1 MLVSESIGRASH
13 ADMDP
18 LEISILATR
27 DRDSDIFSPGVPN
40 IGTLFLKEELMDRC
54 HAPSTTSPSGRR
66 LRTTSSASSTSPSSN
81 SRPSVPR
88 CSGLGGLQ
96 LRGVRRL
103 GEPYPDGDA
112 KPGHARPDCV
122 DRGLPEQWEGGP
134 GSAGDL
140 PVLECRAG
148 GSVAAVSRHTVR
160 AGLSD
165 AAQKSELGELA
176 RLFAAEVR
184 TALRLETCCNR
195 KSIGKTP
202 NSTP

>member
-1 MLVSESIGRASH
+1 
-13 ADMDP
+13 
-18 LEISILATR
+18 
-27 DRDSDIFSPGVPN
+27 
-40 IGTLFLKEELMDRC
+40 MDRC

-88 CSGLGGLQ
+88 CSGP
-96 LRGVRRL
+96 RRAATPWSAPL

-140 PVLECRAG
+140 PVLECRR
-148 GSVAAVSRHTVR
+148 AAAWLLYLDTRFGPGFLTQ
-160 AGLSD
+160 LK
-165 AAQKSELGELA
+165 KSELGELA

-184 TALRLETCCNR
+184 TALRLDDMLQQEIHWQNAKFNAVTLQ
-195 KSIGKTP
+195 KTRAKP
-202 NSTP
+202 PSSAKG